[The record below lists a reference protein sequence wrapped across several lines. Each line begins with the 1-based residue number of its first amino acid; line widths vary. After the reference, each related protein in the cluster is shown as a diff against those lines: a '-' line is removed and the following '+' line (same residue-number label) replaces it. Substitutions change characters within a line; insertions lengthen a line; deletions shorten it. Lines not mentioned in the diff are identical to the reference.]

1 MPPLVAGR
9 IDRQVRAARLRNQQ
23 LRGEESDSPPP
34 RYQYRDRRE
43 KINEVT
49 VNVPLIPAPRI
60 FKAPAN
66 TVTIGIAAL

>member
-1 MPPLVAGR
+1 LPAGLT
-9 IDRQVRAARLRNQQ
+9 ARFEQRVCEINSCG
-23 LRGEESDSPPP
+23 GEESDSPPP